1 MVYSLTWLPEVLRQ
15 AGLKVA
21 ETNGW
26 ASRGTSEMGR
36 VRGVICH
43 HTGSI
48 GPGNMPTL
56 NALTQG
62 RGGNHPL
69 AGPLAQLGLGVDGTY
84 YMVAAGKANHAGP
97 GEWRGIRTGN
107 SSFIG
112 IEAENSGTPGA
123 QWPDWQ
129 MDAYRRGVAA
139 ILNRIGE
146 TSDMCCGHKEYALPH
161 GRKPDPLFNMDLFRD
176 GVKSVM
182 CGTAILRPPVPAF
195 DAFSGHRTLERGARG
210 CDVIQ
215 VQRAVGADQD
225 GKFGPVTEAAVRC
238 FQDRYGLRPDGI
250 VGPLTWSKIDELPQP
265 IALATGMTDAA
276 NDTLPEGV
284 RRLLDLVGEAEAPGG
299 YDVLFGNNQRKLPR
313 PLSSMSLGDVILSGA
328 NWRRMFRSPAC
339 GRYQFMTTTLMRLRD
354 TMHLSGRETFDPALQ
369 DQLGFTLLKLRGYE
383 RFISRKISVVD
394 FGLGLAQEWA
404 SFPVLQARQ
413 GAHRTVRRGETF
425 YAGDG
430 MNKALVAPETV
441 EQLLESL
448 LESEPSSRAA

>member
-1 MVYSLTWLPEVLRQ
+1 MVYLLTWLPEVLRH

-26 ASRGTSEMGR
+26 ASRGTGEMGR

-48 GPGNMPTL
+48 GTGNMPTL
-56 NALTQG
+56 NALISG

-69 AGPLAQLGLGVDGTY
+69 SGPLAQLGLGVDGTY
-84 YMVAAGKANHAGP
+84 YLVAAGKANHAGP

-112 IEAENSGTPGA
+112 IEAENPGTPNA

-139 ILNRIGE
+139 ILNHIGE
-146 TSDMCCGHKEYALPH
+146 TSDMCCGHKEYALPD
-161 GRKPDPLFNMDLFRD
+161 GRKPDPLFNMDVFRD
-176 GVKSVM
+176 GVKRVM
-182 CGTAILRPPVPAF
+182 SGTVTLRPPVPAF
-195 DAFSGHRTLERGARG
+195 DAISGHRTLERGARG
-210 CDVIQ
+210 SDVVQ
-215 VQRAVGADQD
+215 VQRAVGTEQD
-225 GKFGPVTEAAVRC
+225 GRFGPVTEAAVRC
-238 FQDRYGLRPDGI
+238 FQQRYGLRPDGI
-250 VGPLTWSKIDELPQP
+250 VGPLTWSKIDEIPQP
-265 IALATGMTDAA
+265 IVLAAGLTDAA
-276 NDTLPEGV
+276 NDTLPEGA
-284 RRLLDLVGEAEAPGG
+284 RRLLDLIGDAEAPGG
-299 YDVLFGNNQRKLPR
+299 YDVLFGNNQHRLPR
-313 PLSSMSLGDVILSGA
+313 PLSSMSLADVILNGP

-354 TMHLSGRETFDPALQ
+354 TLHLSGGETFGSALQ
-369 DQLGFTLLKLRGYE
+369 DQLGYTLLKFRGYE
-383 RFISRKISVVD
+383 RFMARKISLVD

-404 SFPVLQARQ
+404 SFPVLQARE

-430 MNKALVAPETV
+430 LNKALMAPETV
-441 EQLLESL
+441 EHLLVSL
-448 LESEPSSRAA
+448 LESAPSSRAA